1 MKPRLLVTIGDFN
14 GIGPEIILKTLNNR
28 AFLSK
33 YDITVIS
40 PFSVLAFYSKLL
52 KIRLD
57 IDNFNVIPTG
67 DENVIVIPGK
77 ISAVSGY
84 VSGLAIQT
92 AIDLC
97 LNGEYDAI
105 VTAPIAKIALN
116 LGGFNYDGHTEML
129 TDLGKAKETCMV
141 MLSDKL
147 NMGFATTHPPISKVA
162 GMITKSLVKR
172 KIGVCVES
180 LKNDLKIS
188 KPSIGVLGL
197 NPHAGDSGLI
207 GSEEIKIITPALRE
221 IFSKNK
227 NVKLSGPFSPDA
239 YFASKAYNRF
249 DMTFAM
255 YHDQGFIPFKML
267 AGHLGTNF
275 TAGLKFVRTSPDHG
289 TAFDIAGR
297 GIASE
302 VSLVE
307 AIKWAD
313 KIVKNRISKN

>member
-1 MKPRLLVTIGDFN
+1 
-14 GIGPEIILKTLNNR
+14 
-28 AFLSK
+28 
-33 YDITVIS
+33 
-40 PFSVLAFYSKLL
+40 
-52 KIRLD
+52 
-57 IDNFNVIPTG
+57 
-67 DENVIVIPGK
+67 
-77 ISAVSGY
+77 
-84 VSGLAIQT
+84 
-92 AIDLC
+92 
-97 LNGEYDAI
+97 
-105 VTAPIAKIALN
+105 
-116 LGGFNYDGHTEML
+116 
-129 TDLGKAKETCMV
+129 ETCMV